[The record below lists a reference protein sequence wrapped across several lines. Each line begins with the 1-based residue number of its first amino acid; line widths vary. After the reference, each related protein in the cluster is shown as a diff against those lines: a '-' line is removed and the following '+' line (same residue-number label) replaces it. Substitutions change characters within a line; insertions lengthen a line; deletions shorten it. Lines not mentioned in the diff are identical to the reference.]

1 MSDII
6 LLIDD
11 DQSLRRV
18 TEYNLTAKGF
28 KVVTAASGEQGLERF
43 ETNTPDLVVTDVK
56 LGDMNG
62 LDILAKIKKD
72 APDIPVIIMTA
83 FGSIEMA
90 VQAMNK
96 GAFNFL
102 TKPFDR
108 DTLILSCKKALE
120 LRRLRSKTKLQASEI
135 NRLTGTK
142 GIVSASSV
150 MKELLE
156 KASRA
161 ANSEATVLI
170 SGESGTGKEV
180 LARLIHQNSPRANG
194 PMVAVNCAAIPAG
207 LLESELFGHVKGSF
221 TGAIKDRKGHFQT
234 ASGGTLFLDEIGE
247 LAIDTQVKLLRAI
260 QEKEVQPVGSERVK
274 DVDIRIVAATNLDLQ
289 KRIAQGNFRED
300 LYYRL
305 SVIPLFIPPLRERTD
320 DIPALVTHF
329 LKKFDAPQDV
339 CFSQD
344 AQEVLK
350 KYQWPGNIR
359 EMQNIIERCIILRK
373 NKVIEPEDLQLLVSD
388 LSSPFNQAPAKN
400 SMPTPIIPDEGI
412 ALEDVEKSYIIKA
425 LEKAGQNRSEAARL
439 LKIPRHVL
447 LYRLEKYKI

>member
-1 MSDII
+1 MSDVI

-28 KVVTAASGEQGLERF
+28 NVATAASGKEGLEHF
-43 ETNTPDLVVTDVK
+43 ETLTPDLVVTDVK

-62 LDILAKIKKD
+62 LEILTHIKKE

-90 VQAMNK
+90 VQAMHK
-96 GAFNFL
+96 GAFNFI

-108 DTLILSCKKALE
+108 ETLILSCKKALE
-120 LRRLRSKTKLQASEI
+120 LRGLRSKTKLQANEI
-135 NRLTGTK
+135 NRLTGTE

-150 MKELLE
+150 MKELLDT
-156 KASRA
+156 ASRA
-161 ANSEATVLI
+161 ANSSATVLI

-180 LARLIHQNSPRANG
+180 LARLIHQNSPKSKG

-207 LLESELFGHVKGSF
+207 LIESELFGHVKGSF

-247 LAIDTQVKLLRAI
+247 LTTDVQVKLLRAI
-260 QEKEVQPVGSERVK
+260 QEKEIQPVGSERVRR
-274 DVDIRIVAATNLDLQ
+274 VDIRIVAATNLDLQ
-289 KRIAQGNFRED
+289 ERIAKGNFRED

-305 SVIPLFIPPLRERTD
+305 SVIPLFIPPLRERTE
-320 DIPALVTHF
+320 DIPALVNHF
-329 LKKFDAPQDV
+329 LKKFDAPR
-339 CFSQD
+339 
-344 AQEVLK
+344 EVLFSPQALAILK
-350 KYQWPGNIR
+350 TYKWPGNIR
-359 EMQNIIERCIILRK
+359 EMQNIVERCIILRK
-373 NKVIEPEDLQLLVSD
+373 HRVIEPEDLQLIVNKPLSD
-388 LSSPFNQAPAKN
+388 ILSPV
-400 SMPTPIIPDEGI
+400 IPDDGI
-412 ALEDVEKSYIIKA
+412 ALEDIEKSYIAKA
-425 LEKAGQNRSEAARL
+425 LEKAGQNRSQAARL

-447 LYRLEKYKI
+447 LYRLEKYGL

>member
-1 MSDII
+1 MSEII

-11 DQSLRRV
+11 DPSLRRV

-28 KVVTAASGEQGLERF
+28 NVVTAASGEQGLELF

-62 LDILAKIKKD
+62 LDILAKIKKN
-72 APDIPVIIMTA
+72 APDIPVIVMTA

-96 GAFNFL
+96 GAFNFI

-120 LRRLRSKTKLQASEI
+120 LKRLRSRTKLMSSEI
-135 NRLTGTK
+135 NRLTGTE
-142 GIVSASSV
+142 GMVTASSV

-156 KASRA
+156 KTSRA

-170 SGESGTGKEV
+170 TGESGTGKEV
-180 LARLIHQNSPRANG
+180 LARLIHQNSPRSNG

-207 LLESELFGHVKGSF
+207 LLESELFGHVQGSF

-247 LAIDTQVKLLRAI
+247 LATDTQVKLLRAI
-260 QEKEVQPVGSERVK
+260 QEKEVQPVGSEKVK
-274 DVDIRIVAATNLDLQ
+274 TVDIRIVAATNLDLQ
-289 KRIAQGNFRED
+289 KRIAQGKFRED

-305 SVIPLFIPPLRERTD
+305 SVIPLFIPPLRERIE

-339 CFSQD
+339 FFSQQ
-344 AQEVLK
+344 AQQVLK
-350 KYQWPGNIR
+350 AYQWPGNIR
-359 EMQNIIERCIILRK
+359 EMQNIVERCIILRK
-373 NKVIEPEDLQLLVSD
+373 NKVIEPEDLQLLVHKPSNKTNT
-388 LSSPFNQAPAKN
+388 SFVPV
-400 SMPTPIIPDEGI
+400 IPEGGI
-412 ALEDVEKSYIIKA
+412 ALEDIEKSYIIKA

>member
-1 MSDII
+1 MSDTI

-11 DQSLRRV
+11 DPGLRRV
-18 TEYNLTAKGF
+18 TQYNLTAKGF
-28 KVVTAASGEQGLERF
+28 NVVTAASGAQGLEYF
-43 ETNTPDLVVTDVK
+43 ETTAPDLVVTDVK

-90 VQAMNK
+90 VKAMNK
-96 GAFNFL
+96 GAFNFI

-108 DTLILSCKKALE
+108 ETLILSCKKALE
-120 LRRLRSKTKLQASEI
+120 LKRLRSKTKLLAKEI

-142 GIVSASSV
+142 GIVSASSA

-156 KASRA
+156 TASRA

-170 SGESGTGKEV
+170 TGESGTGKEV
-180 LARLIHQNSPRANG
+180 LARLIHQNSPRRNG

-221 TGAIKDRKGHFQT
+221 TGAIKDRKGHFQI

-247 LAIDTQVKLLRAI
+247 LATDIQVKLLRAI
-260 QEKEVQPVGSERVK
+260 QEKEIQPVGAERTK
-274 DVDIRIVAATNLDLQ
+274 NVDIRIVAATNLDLQ
-289 KRIAQGNFRED
+289 KSIVEGSFRED

-305 SVIPLFIPPLRERTD
+305 SVIPLFIPPLRERIE
-320 DIPALVTHF
+320 DIPALVKHF

-339 CFSQD
+339 VFSKKAQD
-344 AQEVLK
+344 VLK
-350 KYQWPGNIR
+350 RYKWPGNIR
-359 EMQNIIERCIILRK
+359 EMQNIVERCIILRK
-373 NKVIEPEDLQLLVSD
+373 KKVIEPEDLHLLVHE
-388 LSSPFNQAPAKN
+388 SSSKAF
-400 SMPTPIIPDEGI
+400 TPVIPDEGI
-412 ALEDVEKSYIIKA
+412 ALEDIEKSYIIKA

>member
-1 MSDII
+1 MSDTI

-11 DQSLRRV
+11 DQNLRRV
-18 TEYNLTAKGF
+18 TQYNLTAKGF
-28 KVVTAASGEQGLERF
+28 NVLTAASGAQGLELF
-43 ETNTPDLVVTDVK
+43 ETMTPDLVVTDVK

-62 LDILAKIKKD
+62 IDILAKIKNKT
-72 APDIPVIIMTA
+72 PDIPVIVMTA

-90 VQAMNK
+90 VQAMQK
-96 GAFNFL
+96 GAFNFI

-120 LRRLRSKTKLQASEI
+120 LKQLRSKTKLLAREV

-150 MKELLE
+150 MKKLLE
-156 KASRA
+156 TASRA

-170 SGESGTGKEV
+170 TGESGTGKEV
-180 LARLIHQNSPRANG
+180 LARLIHQSSPRKNG

-247 LAIDTQVKLLRAI
+247 LATDIQVKLLRAI
-260 QEKEVQPVGSERVK
+260 QEKEVQPLGSEKVNT
-274 DVDIRIVAATNLDLQ
+274 VDIRIVAATNLDLQ
-289 KRIAQGNFRED
+289 KRIEQGLFRED

-305 SVIPLFIPPLRERTD
+305 SVIPLFIPPLRDRIE
-320 DIPALVTHF
+320 DIPALVKHF
-329 LKKFDAPQDV
+329 LKKFDAPRDV
-339 CFSQD
+339 FFSQQ

-350 KYQWPGNIR
+350 AYKWPGNIR
-359 EMQNIIERCIILRK
+359 EMQNIVERCIILRK
-373 NKVIEPEDLQLLVSD
+373 KSVIEPEDLQLLVPEP
-388 LSSPFNQAPAKN
+388 LGATLNPV
-400 SMPTPIIPDEGI
+400 IPDNGI
-412 ALEDVEKSYIIKA
+412 ALEDIEKSYILKA
-425 LEKAGQNRSEAARL
+425 LEKAGQNRSQAARL

>member
-1 MSDII
+1 MPDII

-28 KVVTAASGEQGLERF
+28 TVVTAASGREGLESF
-43 ETNTPDLVVTDVK
+43 KTHSPDLVVTDVK

-62 LDILAKIKKD
+62 LDILEKIKKH
-72 APDIPVIIMTA
+72 APDIPVIVMTA

-90 VQAMNK
+90 VQAMHK
-96 GAFNFL
+96 GAFNFI

-120 LRRLRSKTKLQASEI
+120 LRGLRSKTKLLANEI
-135 NRLTGTK
+135 NRLTGIK

-156 KASRA
+156 TASRA
-161 ANSEATVLI
+161 ANSEATILI

-180 LARLIHQNSPRANG
+180 LARLIHQNSPRSNG

-207 LLESELFGHVKGSF
+207 LIESELFGHVKGSF
-221 TGAIKDRKGHFQT
+221 TGAIKDRKGYFQT

-247 LAIDTQVKLLRAI
+247 LTTDIQVKLLRAI
-260 QEKEVQPVGSERVK
+260 QEKEVQSVGAEKVK
-274 DVDIRIVAATNLDLQ
+274 KVDIRIIAATNLDLQ
-289 KRIAQGNFRED
+289 KKIASGDFRED

-305 SVIPLFIPPLRERTD
+305 SVIPLFIPPLRERTE
-320 DIPALVTHF
+320 DIPALAKHF
-329 LKKFDAPQDV
+329 LKKFDAPRDV
-339 CFSQD
+339 VFSQK
-344 AQEVLK
+344 ALALLK
-350 KYQWPGNIR
+350 AYQWPGNIR
-359 EMQNIIERCIILRK
+359 EMQNIVERCIILRK
-373 NKVIEPEDLQLLVSD
+373 HSVIEPEDLQLLADKPSD
-388 LSSPFNQAPAKN
+388 SYFEPV
-400 SMPTPIIPDEGI
+400 IPDQGI
-412 ALEDVEKSYIIKA
+412 ALEDIEKSYILKA
-425 LEKAGQNRSEAARL
+425 LEKSGQNRSQAARL

-447 LYRLEKYKI
+447 LYRLEKYNL

>member
-28 KVVTAASGEQGLERF
+28 NVMTAASGREGLECF
-43 ETNTPDLVVTDVK
+43 KNHSPDLVVTDVK

-62 LDILAKIKKD
+62 LDILIKIKKD
-72 APDIPVIIMTA
+72 KPDIPVIIMTA

-96 GAFNFL
+96 GAFNFI

-120 LRRLRSKTKLQASEI
+120 LKNLRSKTRLLANEI

-142 GIVSASSV
+142 GIISASSV
-150 MKELLE
+150 MKELLDT
-156 KASRA
+156 ASRA

-170 SGESGTGKEV
+170 TGESGTGKEV
-180 LARLIHQNSPRANG
+180 LARLIHQNSPRSNG

-247 LAIDTQVKLLRAI
+247 LATDIQVKLLRAI
-260 QEKEVQPVGSERVK
+260 QEKEVQPVGSEIVK
-274 DVDIRIVAATNLDLQ
+274 TLDIRIVAATNLNLQ
-289 KRIAQGNFRED
+289 KRIATGEFRED

-305 SVIPLFIPPLRERTD
+305 SVIPLFIPPLRERIE
-320 DIPALVTHF
+320 DIPALVKHF
-329 LKKFDAPQDV
+329 LKKFDAPRDV
-339 CFSQD
+339 SFSPKALD
-344 AQEVLK
+344 LLN
-350 KYQWPGNIR
+350 KYHWPGNIR
-359 EMQNIIERCIILRK
+359 EMQNIVERCIILRK
-373 NKVIEPEDLQLLVSD
+373 QNVIEPEDLQLID
-388 LSSPFNQAPAKN
+388 QKPAPSHLN
-400 SMPTPIIPDEGI
+400 PVIPDQGI
-412 ALEDVEKSYIIKA
+412 ALEDIEKSYIVKA
-425 LEKAGQNRSEAARL
+425 LEKANQNQSKAARL

-447 LYRLEKYKI
+447 LYRIEKYGL